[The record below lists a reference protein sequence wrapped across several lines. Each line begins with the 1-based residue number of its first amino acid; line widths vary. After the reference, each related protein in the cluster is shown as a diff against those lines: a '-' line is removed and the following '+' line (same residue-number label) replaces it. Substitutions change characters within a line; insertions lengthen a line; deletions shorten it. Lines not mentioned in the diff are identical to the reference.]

1 MVRMEIRQFGQ
12 EEWYQI
18 ISQFEDL
25 SLAQM
30 WEYAEAKA
38 KLGPWKPIRHLF
50 WKGNEIVGVAQGVMR
65 TIPLLKRGLVWICR
79 APLWKKNGKTGNL
92 VLMREMLN
100 DLRKYWINE
109 RNMYLLIQPPLLD
122 KQENRLLMKKIGF
135 HPYQPLFKYASAV
148 IDLTKSQGELRKG
161 LKQKWRNCLNKAERL
176 GISCVC
182 GTSKELIETLLYDY
196 QELLHCK
203 KFRTPITP
211 TLIRTLQNLL
221 PNKYKMWVFAA
232 KKEKKHLG
240 SVLIA
245 RYGHSCMYLVGA
257 VNESGKKLNAGQFLL
272 WQSICKM
279 RELGYKKFD
288 VGGFNPE
295 KTPPG
300 ILHFK
305 QGLGGKPYRLIER
318 FEAYD
323 NKLLAW
329 LIKTAIRYK
338 KRKEL

>member
-1 MVRMEIRQFGQ
+1 MEVRQFSQ

-38 KLGPWKPIRHLF
+38 KLGPWKPVRHLF
-50 WKGNEIVGVAQGVMR
+50 WKGNEIVGAAQGVMR

-79 APLWKKNGKTGNL
+79 APLWRKNEETDNL
-92 VLMREMLN
+92 MLMREMLI

-109 RNMYLLIQPPLLD
+109 KRMHLLIQPPLLD
-122 KQENRLLMKKIGF
+122 KKKNRLLMEKVGF
-135 HPYQPLFKYASAV
+135 CPYQPLFKYTSAV
-148 IDLTKSQGELRKG
+148 IELTKSEEELRKG

-176 GISCVC
+176 GISCIC
-182 GTSKELIETLLYDY
+182 GTSNELIEALLYDY
-196 QELLHCK
+196 KELLRYK
-203 KFRTPITP
+203 KFQTPITP
-211 TLIRTLQNLL
+211 RLIRILQNLL
-221 PNKYKMWVFAA
+221 PNKSKMWVFAA
-232 KKEKKHLG
+232 EKGEKRLG
-240 SVLIA
+240 SILIA
-245 RYGHSCMYLVGA
+245 CYGHSCMYLVGA
-257 VNESGKKLNAGQFLL
+257 VNESGKKFNAGQFLL

-288 VGGFNPE
+288 VGGANPE

-305 QGLGGKPYRLIER
+305 QGLGGKPYRLIGQ
-318 FEAYD
+318 FEAYN

-329 LIKTAIRYK
+329 LIKVAIRHK
-338 KRKEL
+338 KRK